1 MTVSPQADR
10 RADVIVIGGGIMGT
24 TTAFFLRRRNP
35 ACSVILLERGLTG
48 SQASGVNFGGIR
60 RQGRALPQLA
70 MANRALNTWQHSKE
84 LLGEDIEFLPS
95 GHTRVCYHAHDAE
108 TFDRY
113 AVDARAYGLDLEVLH
128 GKAMFER
135 FPFLGREVLA
145 ASISPLDGHANP
157 RLAAPAFGR
166 AAA

>member
-1 MTVSPQADR
+1 
-10 RADVIVIGGGIMGT
+10 MGT
-24 TTAFFLRRRNP
+24 SPALLLRRGNL
-35 ACSVILLERGLTG
+35 ACSVTLDERGQPG

-95 GHTRVCYHAHDAE
+95 GHTRVCYHEHDVE

-135 FPFLGREVLA
+135 F
-145 ASISPLDGHANP
+145 
-157 RLAAPAFGR
+157 
-166 AAA
+166 